1 MYLGRI
7 VEIGDAQTSTTVQP
21 TPILR
26 PYSLPSVP
34 DPLHKSQ
41 RQILQGDVPS
51 PIDPPTGC
59 HFHTAA
65 HIPRPVAELNLQ
77 YCAASMA
84 GINIRHATLTLKLTL
99 PMANAEDILE
109 LLRTNS
115 KPALSTQ
122 IENTLR
128 EYSDFTPAMDRLASG
143 IDESMFPVA
152 EWSEALNV
160 FFQEVSH
167 SRIPNLQ
174 SAVGYIICCAESQA
188 SLPVSSLFREV
199 VEEML
204 QEFGFE
210 GD

>member
-1 MYLGRI
+1 
-7 VEIGDAQTSTTVQP
+7 
-21 TPILR
+21 
-26 PYSLPSVP
+26 
-34 DPLHKSQ
+34 
-41 RQILQGDVPS
+41 
-51 PIDPPTGC
+51 
-59 HFHTAA
+59 
-65 HIPRPVAELNLQ
+65 
-77 YCAASMA
+77 
-84 GINIRHATLTLKLTL
+84 
-99 PMANAEDILE
+99 MANAEDILK

-115 KPALSTQ
+115 KPALFTQ

-128 EYSDFTPAMDRLASG
+128 EYSDFTSAMDRLASG

-152 EWSEALNV
+152 EWSEALSV

-188 SLPVSSLFREV
+188 SLPVRPCLGEV